1 MSGNRRVEDNSPPV
15 YVVKASFVQWAIFGL
30 LIFNLVNIAT
40 IKEQFSA
47 DMEAQQRLFVEANKV
62 YLEEQH
68 NTMYEILASKLKEM
82 RVSIDEKNNMLEQMC
97 TP

>member
-1 MSGNRRVEDNSPPV
+1 MADNRRASDNPPV

-47 DMEAQQRLFVEANKV
+47 DMEAQQRLFTEANKV

-68 NTMYEILASKLKEM
+68 NTMYEILASKLKEL
-82 RVSIDEKNNMLEQMC
+82 RVSFDDSNQMLEQVC
-97 TP
+97 KP

>member
-1 MSGNRRVEDNSPPV
+1 MKRRESDSPPV

-68 NTMYEILASKLKEM
+68 NTMYEILASKLKEL
-82 RVSIDEKNNMLEQMC
+82 RLSFDESNDMMEQMC